1 MTLAIELN
9 VYPEQFERIVEM
21 TLADFKAC
29 VEQLKMDEE
38 AFNLDLSD
46 AQVDGLIAKHFLRN
60 DAVRKECKS
69 NYSQN
74 SRAIWDSPD

>member
-38 AFNLDLSD
+38 AFNRS
-46 AQVDGLIAKHFLRN
+46 GF
-60 DAVRKECKS
+60 
-69 NYSQN
+69 N
-74 SRAIWDSPD
+74 SPKLASYLQF